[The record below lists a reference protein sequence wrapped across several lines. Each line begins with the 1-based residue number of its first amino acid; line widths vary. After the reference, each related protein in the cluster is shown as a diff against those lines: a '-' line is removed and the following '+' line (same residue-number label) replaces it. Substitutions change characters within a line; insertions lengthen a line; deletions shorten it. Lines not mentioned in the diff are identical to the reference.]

1 MKKENRRRTI
11 VAGAGPVAQEVAR
24 QLQNRGE
31 LVRMIDL
38 DPDRL
43 DKARQ
48 SGFQVEKV
56 NLQDDEELLSLGLDT
71 EVDVFF
77 SLLEND
83 ADNVF
88 LVISIRA
95 LAPDLPI
102 VSISESEDT
111 VQRLTAA
118 GATKVIDPYQIS
130 GYRIYEMVHRPVIA
144 ELMDRAV
151 FGKGVDLEIA
161 EIPVPAGSFVDGQYL
176 DQLSLSSRYNLVV
189 LGVVDRDY
197 GDQLIFAT
205 NPKRHRIDVNDII
218 VVIGQEEELERLR
231 RDVTRTGEQDR
242 VGPVFTPPRRDR

>member
-1 MKKENRRRTI
+1 MRRETQRRII

-24 QLQNRGE
+24 QLCLRGE
-31 LVRMIDL
+31 RVRIIDS
-38 DPDRL
+38 DPER
-43 DKARQ
+43 
-48 SGFQVEKV
+48 VEKAQHAGFEV
-56 NLQDDEELLSLGLDT
+56 EQVDLQDDEELLALGLDT

-88 LVISIRA
+88 LVISARA
-95 LAPDLPI
+95 LAPGLPI

-111 VQRLTAA
+111 VQRLMAA

-161 EIPVPAGSFVDGQYL
+161 EIPVPEGSFLDGQYL
-176 DQLSLSSRYNLVV
+176 DQLSLSRRYNLVV

-205 NPKRHRIDVNDII
+205 NPRRHRIDVNDII

-231 RDVTRTGEQDR
+231 RDVTRSDAPTD
-242 VGPVFTPPRRDR
+242 PA